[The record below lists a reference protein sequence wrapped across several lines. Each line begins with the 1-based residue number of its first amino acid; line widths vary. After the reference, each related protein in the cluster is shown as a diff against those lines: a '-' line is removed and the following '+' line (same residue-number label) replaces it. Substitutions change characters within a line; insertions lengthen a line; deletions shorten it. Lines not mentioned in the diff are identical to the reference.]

1 MDCFFVDL
9 LRRAMNKLIE
19 DLTMLHR
26 VQTAVAGLTA
36 GFIMLASASATA
48 AMSTEDLTRLKASGL
63 GESIIRMM
71 VENDYLDVD
80 RILKLR
86 SAGFTDETI
95 TVIIKNDLK
104 APSKP
109 APQAQMQPQTR
120 AEKIRAFQAMNR
132 PASAPDAKAVM
143 QTTGEVKIEQY
154 VALGDPIV
162 QESLKIQNASISLL
176 SDRKLKIEWDESK
189 IPPSISNP
197 FGGGAFP
204 SPFYWDIEKGDR
216 LFTSDGKSNT
226 FTLRTGRTH
235 QGDPS
240 TNKTRYWL
248 IELSPRDAELLR
260 RVKSLIAE

>member
-1 MDCFFVDL
+1 
-9 LRRAMNKLIE
+9 
-19 DLTMLHR
+19 MLNHR
-26 VQTAVAGLTA
+26 VQTAFAGLMA
-36 GFIMLASASATA
+36 GFIMLASASAAA

-63 GESIIRMM
+63 GESVIRMM

-80 RILKLR
+80 RILKLK

-95 TVIIKNDLK
+95 AVIIKNDLK
-104 APSKP
+104 APHMFTP
-109 APQAQMQPQTR
+109 QPQMR

-132 PASAPDAKAVM
+132 PASVPDAKTVI

-154 VALGDPIV
+154 AALGDPIV

-248 IELSPRDAELLR
+248 IELSPKDAELLR
-260 RVKSLIAE
+260 RVKSLIVE